1 MNQDENQQNKTDN
14 PEGAK
19 PEEAAAE
26 GRTAAPAEGDQAAAQ
41 PADQSAEI
49 AALKDRLLRTLAE
62 MENLR
67 KRAEREREDAAK
79 YAISSFARDLL
90 GVADNLRRAL
100 ESLPDAARNDEN
112 VKVFVDGMELIEREL
127 LKAFEK
133 AGIRRIDPL
142 GEKFDHNLHEALFEV
157 PSADQPSGV
166 VIQVI
171 QPGYVINDRLLR
183 AARVGVTRAIQPES
197 ENRVDTSA

>member
-1 MNQDENQQNKTDN
+1 
-14 PEGAK
+14 
-19 PEEAAAE
+19 
-26 GRTAAPAEGDQAAAQ
+26 
-41 PADQSAEI
+41 
-49 AALKDRLLRTLAE
+49 
-62 MENLR
+62 
-67 KRAEREREDAAK
+67 
-79 YAISSFARDLL
+79 ISSFARDLL

>member
-112 VKVFVDGMELIEREL
+112 VKVFVDGMELI
-127 LKAFEK
+127 
-133 AGIRRIDPL
+133 
-142 GEKFDHNLHEALFEV
+142 
-157 PSADQPSGV
+157 
-166 VIQVI
+166 
-171 QPGYVINDRLLR
+171 
-183 AARVGVTRAIQPES
+183 
-197 ENRVDTSA
+197 

>member
-1 MNQDENQQNKTDN
+1 MNQTSNEQNRTDN
-14 PEGAK
+14 PEGAT
-19 PEEAAAE
+19 PEEAATQGQAPAAE
-26 GRTAAPAEGDQAAAQ
+26 GEQAAAQ
-41 PADQSAEI
+41 PEDQSAEI
-49 AALKDRLLRTLAE
+49 AALKDRLLRTLAD

-67 KRAEREREDAAK
+67 KRSERDREDAAK

-100 ESLPDAARNDEN
+100 DSLPESARSDEN

-133 AGIRRIDPL
+133 AGIRRIDPM
-142 GEKFDHNLHEALFEV
+142 GEKFDHNFHEAMFEV
-157 PSADQPSGV
+157 PTPDQPSGM

-171 QPGYVINDRLLR
+171 QPGYIINDRLLR
-183 AARVGVTRAIQPES
+183 AARVGVTRAVAPETG
-197 ENRVDTSA
+197 ENKLDTRA